1 MSCHRTPAALCLV
14 LFLLVFGVAT
24 PGPAQSADGQGA
36 SSAKESG
43 SGGPSD
49 PLLEQR
55 RRVREG
61 VKKAKEKEAREK
73 RGEAEETPQEEFPRP
88 ERVTFDLS
96 FPAGVSGQGGG
107 TAKGSAGSIEYQGTD
122 FAQLT
127 GGVEIVYQDLVIQ
140 ADNIDVNLGTQEIVA
155 TGNVILDQGPRRLA
169 GVTLTYSLDTKTGTL
184 TQGSA
189 YVDPDFYFWG
199 AEITKTGADT
209 FTFIDGVF
217 TSCAEDN
224 PDWSFKVNRAE
235 VEVNGFAKVWGA
247 QMRVKKA
254 PVFYW
259 PYMVWP
265 VKEDRSSGLLVPN
278 IGYSDRRGG
287 YLGLAYYKTLGRSYD
302 TTFYA
307 DLYSNEFWGLGNE
320 FRYNPSE
327 NTEGIFEGYGIW
339 DPDDEEV
346 RYKINWDHETKD
358 LPFGMRGVLTVREFS
373 DFQFFRDFERD
384 IDRNSIRSI
393 ESRGFLSGNWGPHSL
408 NILVKK
414 RETFIS
420 DTNTITL
427 SQFPEVE
434 YRLRPYQLG
443 ETPLFLKMESSVS
456 YLNAERNAALD
467 GGYGRADLFPQLD
480 IPLRLAPW
488 FSFKA
493 SGGYRYTWYGDS
505 LTTDRAALSG
515 ESLTREIPFGSAE
528 IVGPSFSRIY
538 ENGQRKTKHVIE
550 PRWAYTFLG
559 EDDSTGLVPLF
570 DEIDTV
576 NKTNLARFAVVNRFL
591 TKPKPRTGPDGE
603 LLPEGSAREVLS
615 MEVSRLYSFDDDR
628 PLQASADRMETDAFG
643 PLTTLLRYNPSD
655 RTSLTTS
662 FDYNTL
668 FSQLQS
674 ASLSGTLGLAGNN
687 VLGLTWRT
695 RWNAETGD
703 KLSDQVKLSA
713 GLDLVPRRLRLQ
725 SDVVYDIER
734 SLLQQQRYLLT
745 YKSQCYSFN
754 LEFRDA
760 RFGLQ
765 REKDIRFSLT
775 LKNVGTFLDLTH

>member
-1 MSCHRTPAALCLV
+1 MSRHRNSAPLALGLPLLLLLGLAPPAA
-14 LFLLVFGVAT
+14 AQQDE
-24 PGPAQSADGQGA
+24 PA
-36 SSAKESG
+36 
-43 SGGPSD
+43 D

-61 VKKAKEKEAREK
+61 VKAAKEKEAREA
-73 RGEAEETPQEEFPRP
+73 RGEEDEATAEAYPRP
-88 ERVTFDLS
+88 DRVSFDLS
-96 FPAGVSGQGGG
+96 FPAGVSGEGGG
-107 TAKGSAGSIEYQGTD
+107 SATGSAGAIEYQGTD

-127 GGVEIVYQDLVIQ
+127 GGVEIFYQDLVVQ
-140 ADNIDVNLGTQEIVA
+140 ADNIDVNLATKEIVA

-169 GVTLTYSLDTKTGTL
+169 GVTLTYNLDEKTGVL
-184 TQGSA
+184 SQGSA

-199 AEITKTGADT
+199 TEIRKTGEDT
-209 FTFIDGVF
+209 FTFVDGTF

-235 VEVNGFAKVWGA
+235 VEVGGFAKVWGA

-265 VKEDRSSGLLVPN
+265 VKEDRASGWLMPN

-287 YLGLAYYKTLGRSYD
+287 YLGLAYYKTFGRSYD

-320 FRYNPSE
+320 FRYQPSE
-327 NTEGIFEGYGIW
+327 NTEGVFEGYGVW
-339 DPDDEEV
+339 DPDDEEI
-346 RYKINWDHETKD
+346 RYKINWDHETTD

-384 IDRNSIRSI
+384 IDRNTIRSI
-393 ESRGFLSGNWGPHSL
+393 ESRGFLTGNWGPHSL

-420 DTNTITL
+420 DTNQITL
-427 SQFPEVE
+427 SQLPEVE

-443 ETPLFLKMESSVS
+443 ETPIFLKMESSVS
-456 YLNAERNAALD
+456 YLDADRGAALD
-467 GGYGRADLFPQLD
+467 GGYGRADLFPQID

-505 LTTDRAALSG
+505 LTTDRTALSG
-515 ESLTREIPFGSAE
+515 ETVTREIPFGSAE

-538 ENGQRKTKHVIE
+538 ESGKRKMKHVIE

-559 EDDSTGLVPLF
+559 EDDDTGLVPLF

-576 NKTNLARFAVVNRFL
+576 NQTNLARFALVNRFL
-591 TKPKPRTGPDGE
+591 TKPKPRMGPDGE
-603 LLPEGSAREVLS
+603 MLPEGSAREILS
-615 MEVSRLYSFDDDR
+615 VEVARLYSFDDDR
-628 PLQASADRMETDAFG
+628 PLQRSADRLEDDQFG
-643 PLTTLLRYNPSD
+643 PITALLRYNPSD

-668 FSQLQS
+668 FSQLQA
-674 ASLSGTLGLAGNN
+674 ASLSGTLGLSGNN
-687 VLGLTWRT
+687 VLGLSWRT

-713 GLDLVPRRLRLQ
+713 GIDVVPRRLRLQ
-725 SDVVYDIER
+725 GDVVYDIER
-734 SLLQQQRYLLT
+734 SLVQQQRYLLS
-745 YKSQCYSFN
+745 YQSQCYSFN

-760 RFGLQ
+760 RFGLE
-765 REKDIRFSLT
+765 REKDFRFSLT